1 MTVPAPPSRPPQP
14 PQQPW
19 PLQPVRPPRPAAGL
33 RRPGGRGPWWRAAV
47 AVVCLAVA
55 ASAAVLLT
63 RPDSRAH
70 RAGSGGPAGPPPAVS
85 GAHPGPVLLDG
96 VSGRLE
102 IAAGPGPGAE
112 ATATYVPEGR
122 DTFGH
127 VEFGPARPDG
137 ALPVRCATDDGG
149 PVGPCH
155 GLLQLSLP
163 AGTPLTVR
171 QSSGEISL
179 SGLDGD
185 LDLSLAS
192 VRFTAVG
199 LHPERAALAVRSGS
213 ADLAFTAPPRTL
225 SLDSVSASVALRLP
239 AAAAGDAYAF
249 TSDAVSADVRI
260 ALPDRPGAAHQVR
273 LRTES
278 ASVAVLP
285 AG

>member
-14 PQQPW
+14 TW
-19 PLQPVRPPRPAAGL
+19 PPQPVRPPQPATGP

-70 RAGSGGPAGPPPAVS
+70 RAGAGNPDGPAGPPPAVS
-85 GAHPGPVLLDG
+85 GAHPGPILLDG

-102 IAAGPGPGAE
+102 IAAGPGTE

-127 VEFGPARPDG
+127 VEFGPALSDG
-137 ALPVRCATDDGG
+137 VLPVRCATDDGV
-149 PVGPCH
+149 PLGPCH

-199 LHPERAALAVRSGS
+199 LHPERAAVAVRSGS
-213 ADLAFTAPPRTL
+213 ADLAFTTPPRAL
-225 SLDSVSASVALRLP
+225 SLESVSASVALRLP
-239 AAAAGDAYAF
+239 AAAADDAYAF